1 MELIV
6 VKNAALPL
14 LLSIGGINL
23 FFFFIENLLKKKFR
37 QIYQNNFYYFLGW
50 SQRWLWLTL
59 LITNGST
66 VSKNRVKLFWEQGNY
81 LFFRNSGHQINST
94 VLIEKRLKICHIV
107 FIKNS
112 NRLFF
117 ISCYTLFFLNEC
129 LGPEHSFGRWGD
141 EINPKM
147 QEILKI
153 HISSTILSIYF

>member
-1 MELIV
+1 MEKLAIKKFRIREMELIV

-14 LLSIGGINL
+14 LLSIGGII
-23 FFFFIENLLKKKFR
+23 FFFFFCEENLLKKKFR

-112 NRLFF
+112 NMLF
-117 ISCYTLFFLNEC
+117 TL
-129 LGPEHSFGRWGD
+129 
-141 EINPKM
+141 I
-147 QEILKI
+147 II
-153 HISSTILSIYF
+153 HEGQL

>member
-14 LLSIGGINL
+14 LLSIGGIKN
-23 FFFFIENLLKKKFR
+23 FFFCEDNLLKKKFR

-50 SQRWLWLTL
+50 SQRWLSLTL

-112 NRLFF
+112 NRLFSF
-117 ISCYTLFFLNEC
+117 RAILYFFLNEC
-129 LGPEHSFGRWGD
+129 LGPEHSLGRGSD
-141 EINPKM
+141 EINATRKEQSFLNPKM
-147 QEILKI
+147 QEII
-153 HISSTILSIYF
+153 HK